1 MRRKLVAANWKMNGD
16 TALVSGL
23 LSGFLEAELG
33 AKCDVAIFAPTI
45 FLPQVAATLKE
56 SKIRWGGQNS
66 AAYLKGAYTGETSS
80 VMLKECGCQY
90 VLVGHSERR
99 ALFGDTNE
107 ICGVKT
113 ELALSEGLIP
123 VVCVGETLEQRE
135 ANQTMAI
142 VREQLRAVIDQVG
155 IDALASCV
163 IAYEPV
169 WAIGTG
175 VTASPDQAQAVHAD
189 IRAYVAEQRASVAEK
204 IQILYGGSV
213 TAGTAQELFGM
224 PDVDGGLVGGAS
236 LKLSEFVT
244 ICHSAE

>member
-1 MRRKLVAANWKMNGD
+1 M
-16 TALVSGL
+16 
-23 LSGFLEAELG
+23 
-33 AKCDVAIFAPTI
+33 
-45 FLPQVAATLKE
+45 
-56 SKIRWGGQNS
+56 
-66 AAYLKGAYTGETSS
+66 
-80 VMLKECGCQY
+80 
-90 VLVGHSERR
+90 
-99 ALFGDTNE
+99 
-107 ICGVKT
+107 
-113 ELALSEGLIP
+113 
-123 VVCVGETLEQRE
+123 
-135 ANQTMAI
+135 
-142 VREQLRAVIDQVG
+142 
-155 IDALASCV
+155 
-163 IAYEPV
+163 